1 MTDSRTQ
8 INIRITEEDAALRA
22 RLERAYGLNT
32 AGITRMAWRY
42 LAEFGAMRHLT
53 SVPDDKNDPDPE
65 HDALHA
71 PHCPDEACG
80 KCRQAGWV

>member
-1 MTDSRTQ
+1 MNDTRSQ
-8 INIRITEEDAALRA
+8 VNIRLTDEDAALLA

-53 SVPDDKNDPDPE
+53 SVPDERTTPTR
-65 HDALHA
+65 ARCTIRTA
-71 PHCPDEACG
+71 PL
-80 KCRQAGWV
+80 